1 MLYQG
6 ANLSA
11 TGAGVWRERSLV
23 ERSVRLLDVS
33 GTCEQETLGCERETY
48 GSSTG
53 AGLAWYGGGRMRMGI
68 MRIWGGRRLGGAGR
82 LVDPRLRRSTTAS
95 DNGGVGTVVLV
106 GVAACAT
113 TVGG

>member
-23 ERSVRLLDVS
+23 ERSVRLQDVS